1 MFCDVS
7 TIIPITATIKSGKCH
22 PCLTFETPTPWK
34 SQASCSVT
42 LLLRARSKPRI
53 FWLQSFWSFYYTLLG
68 FPGGSEVKAS
78 ACNSGD
84 LGSIPGLGRSPGEGT
99 GNPLQCSSLE
109 NPMDRGAWWATVH
122 GVPKSWT
129 RLSDFTFTFFTH
141 CVLFHKGFD
150 KYSVDEGMTKRPWE
164 ISVTVA
170 YLRLSHICIL
180 IVY

>member
-84 LGSIPGLGRSPGEGT
+84 LGSIPGLGRSPGEGN
-99 GNPLQCSSLE
+99 GNPLQCSSWRIPWTQKPSGLQS
-109 NPMDRGAWWATVH
+109 MGSQ
-122 GVPKSWT
+122 KSWT
-129 RLSDFTFTFFTH
+129 WVGTKQQQYFPLRVCNNREQSTDE
-141 CVLFHKGFD
+141 LF
-150 KYSVDEGMTKRPWE
+150 
-164 ISVTVA
+164 
-170 YLRLSHICIL
+170 
-180 IVY
+180 